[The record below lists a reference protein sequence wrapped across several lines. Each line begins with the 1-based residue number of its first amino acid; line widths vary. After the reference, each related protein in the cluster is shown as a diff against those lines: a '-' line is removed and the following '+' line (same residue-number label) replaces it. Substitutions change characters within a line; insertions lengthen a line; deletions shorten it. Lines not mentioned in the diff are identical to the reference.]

1 MILDIRLNGTKNSLL
16 EVDTPRSLAETMKR
30 TMIDKS
36 QVLSY
41 KINHREYVN
50 EDYIPDRET
59 LIDCI
64 TYLHPEGYRIY
75 QDSAI
80 FIMVKAL
87 HTIMGTEHSLVV
99 EHSIAD
105 GVYCEVFNSQNFTED
120 DCNRL
125 KKEMHNIVDSDL
137 PIEKI
142 TVKTDEAIDIF
153 SAMGRNDV
161 LKNLKYHYQE
171 NVELYRCGKYYDCFI
186 HPLVERTGKIKT
198 FDIVYHAPGFIL
210 RFPGRDEK
218 MEISSFQLPSKLF
231 ALHQEHD
238 KWLDILRVHNI
249 IDINK
254 LIDNYEISEFIQV
267 EEALHEKKIAEIAAD
282 IVTKKEVKLILIA
295 GPSSSGKTTF
305 AKRLGVQLQACK
317 AKPVII
323 GMDDYFL
330 PRDKTPR
337 KPNGEYD
344 FESIYAMD
352 LEYLNM
358 QMNQLLEG
366 EQIELPRY
374 DFTKGAR
381 RHSNNF
387 IKLGSNSIIV
397 MEGIHGLNETL
408 TSSIPANRKVKI
420 YVSALNQLNI
430 DNHNRIATTDCRLLR
445 RIIRD
450 HRYRGYSAEETLMR
464 WQDVREGEDKN
475 IFPYQENAN
484 YMFNSSLTY
493 EMSVIRKYAWK
504 LLLGVSP
511 TSSAYM
517 EAKRLSQLISNCKDI
532 ADSLVP
538 YNSIIREFTDGSI
551 FRY

>member
-1 MILDIRLNGTKNSLL
+1 MILDIRLNGIKHSLI
-16 EVDTPRSLAETMKR
+16 EVDKPLPLTEILKR
-30 TMIDKS
+30 THIDRS
-36 QVLSY
+36 QILSY

-75 QDSAI
+75 QDSTI
-80 FIMVKAL
+80 FIMCKAL
-87 HTIMGTEHSLVV
+87 HTLMGTEPSLVV

-105 GVYCEVFNSQNFTED
+105 GVFCEVFNSQTFTEE
-120 DCNRL
+120 DCSRL
-125 KKEMHNIVDSDL
+125 IAEMQNIVENNL

-142 TVKTDEAIDIF
+142 TVKTDEALDIF
-153 SAMGRNDV
+153 SALGRNDV
-161 LKNLKYHYQE
+161 IKNIKYHYQE
-171 NVELYRCGKYYDCFI
+171 NVELYRCGKYYDCYN
-186 HPLVERTGKIKT
+186 HPLTDRTGKIKN
-198 FDIVYHAPGFIL
+198 FDIVYHSPGFIL
-210 RFPGRDEK
+210 RFPSKDEN
-218 MEISSFQLPSKLF
+218 MEIPTFQLPYKLF
-231 ALHQEHD
+231 ARHQEHD

-254 LIDNYEISEFIQV
+254 LIDHYEISEFIQV

-282 IVTKKEVKLILIA
+282 IVTQKEVKLILIA

-317 AKPVII
+317 AKPVVI

-330 PRDKTPR
+330 PRTKTPR

-344 FESIYAMD
+344 FETIYAMD

-358 QMNQLLEG
+358 QMNQLLDG

-374 DFTKGAR
+374 DFTRGIR
-381 RHSNNF
+381 RRSNTF
-387 IKLGSNSIIV
+387 VKLGSNSIIV
-397 MEGIHGLNETL
+397 MEGIHGLNEIL
-408 TSSIPANRKVKI
+408 TASIRANRKLKI

-430 DNHNRIATTDCRLLR
+430 DNHNRISTTDCRLLR

-464 WQDVREGEDKN
+464 WQDVRDGEDKY
-475 IFPYQENAN
+475 IFPYQENAD

-493 EMSVIRKYAWK
+493 EIGVIRKYAWK

-511 TSSAYM
+511 SSSAYM
-517 EAKRLSQLISNCKDI
+517 EAKRLSSLIASCKDI
-532 ADSLVP
+532 ADTLVL

>member
-1 MILDIRLNGTKNSLL
+1 MILDIRLNGIKHSLI
-16 EVDTPRSLAETMKR
+16 EVDKPRPLTEILKR
-30 TMIDKS
+30 THIDRS
-36 QVLSY
+36 QILSY

-75 QDSAI
+75 QDSTI
-80 FIMVKAL
+80 FIMCKAL
-87 HTIMGTEHSLVV
+87 HTLMGTEPSLVV

-105 GVYCEVFNSQNFTED
+105 GVFCEVFNSQTFTEE
-120 DCNRL
+120 DCSRL
-125 KKEMHNIVDSDL
+125 IAEMQNIVENNL

-142 TVKTDEAIDIF
+142 TVKTDEALDIF
-153 SAMGRNDV
+153 SALGRNDV
-161 LKNLKYHYQE
+161 IKNIKYHYQE
-171 NVELYRCGKYYDCFI
+171 NVELYRCGKYYDCYN
-186 HPLVERTGKIKT
+186 HPLTDRTGKIKN
-198 FDIVYHAPGFIL
+198 FDIVYHSPGFIL
-210 RFPGRDEK
+210 RFPSKDEN
-218 MEISSFQLPSKLF
+218 MEIPTFQLPYKLF
-231 ALHQEHD
+231 ARHQEHD

-254 LIDNYEISEFIQV
+254 LIDHYEISEFIQV

-282 IVTKKEVKLILIA
+282 IVTQKEVKLILIA

-317 AKPVII
+317 AKPVVI

-330 PRDKTPR
+330 PRTKTPR

-344 FESIYAMD
+344 FETIYAMD

-358 QMNQLLEG
+358 QMNQLLDG

-374 DFTKGAR
+374 DFTRGIR
-381 RHSNNF
+381 RRSNTF
-387 IKLGSNSIIV
+387 VKLGSNSIIV
-397 MEGIHGLNETL
+397 MEGIHGLNEIL
-408 TSSIPANRKVKI
+408 TASIPANRKLKI

-430 DNHNRIATTDCRLLR
+430 DNHNRISTTDCRLLR

-464 WQDVREGEDKN
+464 WQDVRDGEDKY
-475 IFPYQENAN
+475 IFPYQENAD

-493 EMSVIRKYAWK
+493 EIGVIRKYAWK

-511 TSSAYM
+511 SSSAYM
-517 EAKRLSQLISNCKDI
+517 EAKRLSSLIASCKDI
-532 ADSLVP
+532 ADTLVP

>member
-1 MILDIRLNGTKNSLL
+1 MILDIRLNGIKHSLI
-16 EVDTPRSLAETMKR
+16 EVDKPLPLTEILKR
-30 TMIDKS
+30 THIDRS
-36 QVLSY
+36 QILSY

-75 QDSAI
+75 QDSTI
-80 FIMVKAL
+80 FIMCKAL
-87 HTIMGTEHSLVV
+87 HTLMGTEPSLVV

-105 GVYCEVFNSQNFTED
+105 GVFCEVFNSQTFTEE
-120 DCNRL
+120 DCSRL
-125 KKEMHNIVDSDL
+125 IAEMQNIVENNL

-142 TVKTDEAIDIF
+142 TVKTDEALDIF
-153 SAMGRNDV
+153 SALGRNDV
-161 LKNLKYHYQE
+161 IKNIKYHYQE
-171 NVELYRCGKYYDCFI
+171 NVELYRCGKYYDCYN
-186 HPLVERTGKIKT
+186 HPLTDRTGKIKN
-198 FDIVYHAPGFIL
+198 FDIVYHSPGFIL
-210 RFPGRDEK
+210 CFPSKDEN
-218 MEISSFQLPSKLF
+218 MEIPTFQLPYKLF
-231 ALHQEHD
+231 ARHQEHD

-254 LIDNYEISEFIQV
+254 LIDHYEISEFIQV

-282 IVTKKEVKLILIA
+282 IVTQKEVKLILIA

-317 AKPVII
+317 AKPVVI

-330 PRDKTPR
+330 PRTKTPR

-344 FESIYAMD
+344 FETIYAMD

-358 QMNQLLEG
+358 QMNQLLDG

-374 DFTKGAR
+374 DFTRGIR
-381 RHSNNF
+381 RRSNTF
-387 IKLGSNSIIV
+387 VKLGSNSIIV
-397 MEGIHGLNETL
+397 MEGIHGLNEIL
-408 TSSIPANRKVKI
+408 TASIPANRKLKI

-430 DNHNRIATTDCRLLR
+430 DNHNRISTTDCRLLR

-464 WQDVREGEDKN
+464 WQDVRDGEDKY
-475 IFPYQENAN
+475 IFPYQENAD

-493 EMSVIRKYAWK
+493 EIGVIRKYAWK

-511 TSSAYM
+511 SSSAYM
-517 EAKRLSQLISNCKDI
+517 EAKRLSSLIASCKDI
-532 ADSLVP
+532 ADTLVP

>member
-1 MILDIRLNGTKNSLL
+1 MILDIRVNGTKHTLL
-16 EVDTPRSLAETMKR
+16 ELNKPSPLSEIIKKTN
-30 TMIDKS
+30 IDKTCI
-36 QVLSY
+36 LAT

-75 QDSAI
+75 QDSTI
-80 FIMVKAL
+80 FIMCKAL
-87 HTIMGTEHSLVV
+87 HTLMGTEPSLVV

-105 GVYCEVFNSQNFTED
+105 GVFCEVFNSQTFTEE
-120 DCNRL
+120 DCSRL
-125 KKEMHNIVDSDL
+125 IAEMQNIVENNL

-142 TVKTDEAIDIF
+142 TVKTDEALDIF
-153 SAMGRNDV
+153 SALGRNDV
-161 LKNLKYHYQE
+161 IKNIKYHYQE
-171 NVELYRCGKYYDCFI
+171 NVELYRCGKYYDCYN
-186 HPLVERTGKIKT
+186 HPLTDRTGKIKN
-198 FDIVYHAPGFIL
+198 FDIVYHSPGFIL
-210 RFPGRDEK
+210 RFPSKDEN
-218 MEISSFQLPSKLF
+218 MEIPTFQLPYKLF
-231 ALHQEHD
+231 ARHQEHD

-254 LIDNYEISEFIQV
+254 LIDHYEISEFIQV

-282 IVTKKEVKLILIA
+282 IVTQKEVKLILIA

-317 AKPVII
+317 AKPVVI

-330 PRDKTPR
+330 PRTKTPR

-344 FESIYAMD
+344 FETIYAMD

-358 QMNQLLEG
+358 QMNQLLDG

-374 DFTKGAR
+374 DFTRGIR
-381 RHSNNF
+381 RRSNTF
-387 IKLGSNSIIV
+387 VKLGSNSIIV
-397 MEGIHGLNETL
+397 MEGIHGLNEIL
-408 TSSIPANRKVKI
+408 TASIPANRKLKI

-430 DNHNRIATTDCRLLR
+430 DNHNRISTTDCRLLR

-464 WQDVREGEDKN
+464 WQDVRDGEDKY
-475 IFPYQENAN
+475 IFPYQENAD

-493 EMSVIRKYAWK
+493 EIGVIRKYAWK

-511 TSSAYM
+511 SSSAYM
-517 EAKRLSQLISNCKDI
+517 EAKRLSSLIASCKDI
-532 ADSLVP
+532 ADTLVP

>member
-1 MILDIRLNGTKNSLL
+1 MILDIRLNGIKHSLI
-16 EVDTPRSLAETMKR
+16 EVDKPLPLTEILKR
-30 TMIDKS
+30 THIDRS
-36 QVLSY
+36 QILSY

-75 QDSAI
+75 QDSTI
-80 FIMVKAL
+80 FIMCKAL
-87 HTIMGTEHSLVV
+87 HTLMGTEPSLVV

-105 GVYCEVFNSQNFTED
+105 GVFCEVFNSQTFTEE
-120 DCNRL
+120 DCSRL
-125 KKEMHNIVDSDL
+125 IAEMQNIVENNL

-142 TVKTDEAIDIF
+142 TVKTDEALDIF
-153 SAMGRNDV
+153 SALGRNDV
-161 LKNLKYHYQE
+161 IKNIKYHYQE
-171 NVELYRCGKYYDCFI
+171 NVELYRCGKYYDCYN
-186 HPLVERTGKIKT
+186 HPLTDRTGKIKN
-198 FDIVYHAPGFIL
+198 FDIVYHSPGFIL
-210 RFPGRDEK
+210 RFPSKDEN
-218 MEISSFQLPSKLF
+218 MEIPTFQLPYKLF
-231 ALHQEHD
+231 ARHQEHD

-249 IDINK
+249 IDINI
-254 LIDNYEISEFIQV
+254 LIVHYEISEFIQV
-267 EEALHEKKIAEIAAD
+267 VEALHEKKIAEIAAD
-282 IVTKKEVKLILIA
+282 IVTQKEVKLILIA

-317 AKPVII
+317 AKPVVI

-330 PRDKTPR
+330 PRTKTPR

-344 FESIYAMD
+344 FETIYAMD

-358 QMNQLLEG
+358 QMNQLLDG

-374 DFTKGAR
+374 DFTRGIR
-381 RHSNNF
+381 RRSNTF
-387 IKLGSNSIIV
+387 VKLGSNSIIV
-397 MEGIHGLNETL
+397 MEGIHGLNEIL
-408 TSSIPANRKVKI
+408 TASIPANRKLKI

-430 DNHNRIATTDCRLLR
+430 DNHNRISTTDCRLLR

-464 WQDVREGEDKN
+464 WQDVRDGEDKY
-475 IFPYQENAN
+475 IFPYQENAD

-493 EMSVIRKYAWK
+493 EIGVIRKYAWK

-511 TSSAYM
+511 SSSAYM
-517 EAKRLSQLISNCKDI
+517 EAKRLSGLIANCKDI

>member
-1 MILDIRLNGTKNSLL
+1 MILDIRLNGIKHSLI
-16 EVDTPRSLAETMKR
+16 EVDKPLPLTEILKR
-30 TMIDKS
+30 THIDRS
-36 QVLSY
+36 QILSY

-75 QDSAI
+75 QDSTI
-80 FIMVKAL
+80 FIMCKAL
-87 HTIMGTEHSLVV
+87 HTLMGTEPSLVV

-105 GVYCEVFNSQNFTED
+105 GVFCEVFNSQTFTEE
-120 DCNRL
+120 DCSRL
-125 KKEMHNIVDSDL
+125 IAEMQNIVENNL

-142 TVKTDEAIDIF
+142 TVKTDEALDIF
-153 SAMGRNDV
+153 SALGRNDV
-161 LKNLKYHYQE
+161 IKNIKYHYQE
-171 NVELYRCGKYYDCFI
+171 NAELYRCGKYYDCYN
-186 HPLVERTGKIKT
+186 HPLTDRTGKIKN
-198 FDIVYHAPGFIL
+198 FDIVYHSPGFIL
-210 RFPGRDEK
+210 RFPSKDEN
-218 MEISSFQLPSKLF
+218 MEIPTFQLPYKLF
-231 ALHQEHD
+231 ARHQEHD

-254 LIDNYEISEFIQV
+254 LIDHYEISEFIQV

-282 IVTKKEVKLILIA
+282 IVTQKEVKLILIA

-317 AKPVII
+317 AKPVVI

-330 PRDKTPR
+330 PRTKTPR

-344 FESIYAMD
+344 FETIYAMD

-358 QMNQLLEG
+358 QMNQLLDG

-374 DFTKGAR
+374 AFTRGIR
-381 RHSNNF
+381 RRSNTF
-387 IKLGSNSIIV
+387 VKLGSNSIIV
-397 MEGIHGLNETL
+397 MEGIHGLNEIL
-408 TSSIPANRKVKI
+408 TASIPANRKLKI

-430 DNHNRIATTDCRLLR
+430 DNHNRISTTDCRLLR

-464 WQDVREGEDKN
+464 WQDVRDGEDKY
-475 IFPYQENAN
+475 IFPYQENAD

-493 EMSVIRKYAWK
+493 EIGVIRKYAWK

-511 TSSAYM
+511 SSSAYM
-517 EAKRLSQLISNCKDI
+517 EAKRLSSLIASCKDI
-532 ADSLVP
+532 ADTLVP